1 VLLVLSWEWFWETTG
16 SIFQTWRNG
25 VGAAAAILG
34 PLFIYHAWKRKPLEV
49 RCETCSREVPLYEI
63 GKGDPL
69 HHFVIDCEYCGPR
82 YYVPPQEEP

>member
-34 PLFIYHAWKRKPLEV
+34 PLFIYHA
-49 RCETCSREVPLYEI
+49 
-63 GKGDPL
+63 
-69 HHFVIDCEYCGPR
+69 
-82 YYVPPQEEP
+82 